1 MISWAIQ
8 GNGGNGGAGDGEGD
22 LPAWCDPT
30 DPMGAWMNYV
40 KVELVSQY
48 REDARHLNIFLRE
61 LFLDLQVCESK
72 IFLDPPVV

>member
-1 MISWAIQ
+1 MQ

-22 LPAWCDPT
+22 LPAWCDHT

-48 REDARHLNIFLRE
+48 RENAYIDTFSFVNYFLIFK
-61 LFLDLQVCESK
+61 FVTTK
-72 IFLDPPVV
+72 YF

>member
-1 MISWAIQ
+1 MQ

-48 REDARHLNIFLRE
+48 REDARH
-61 LFLDLQVCESK
+61 
-72 IFLDPPVV
+72 